1 MRDAETR
8 FGRCSYFVKFGKY
21 EFYGSKDCQPC
32 FTVKAKNKKDAVK
45 AFEEWLIKN
54 KKVL

>member
-21 EFYGSKDCQPC
+21 EFYGSRDWQPC